1 MASTRVYRE
10 ASESIKMGGGE
21 EGGGGCKKP
30 CGFIGAHKQ
39 AAGKGKYGRQSIAIS
54 ITPSFLFKHKT
65 WSRVAAH
72 DSGRG
77 FTGEVSSISSNSA
90 RLCRTKQRMS
100 AFQTLLFAL

>member
-10 ASESIKMGGGE
+10 ASEGIKMGGVGGE
-21 EGGGGCKKP
+21 GGGGGGCKKP

-39 AAGKGKYGRQSIAIS
+39 AAGKGKYRRQSIAIS

-72 DSGRG
+72 DSGRKR
-77 FTGEVSSISSNSA
+77 IYRR
-90 RLCRTKQRMS
+90 RLEYIV
-100 AFQTLLFAL
+100 